1 MDPMTPLFPTADA
14 ALVLSGPAGGL
25 QAQVEFPEPG
35 VAACPV
41 VAVVCHPLP
50 TGGGTM
56 DNKVVTMV
64 ARSLREL
71 GITTVRF
78 NFRGTGQSQ
87 GGFDHGAGETA
98 DLAAVVAWVHAQRP
112 GDALWLAGFSFGSYV
127 SLRMNAALAPTALI
141 SIAPPVGRWDFA
153 HVPVPAMPWLVVQGD
168 EDELVDANAVQA
180 WVEASG
186 APDATLQRL
195 PGTSHFFHGKLL
207 DLRTRVQD
215 WARPRLPA

>member
-1 MDPMTPLFPTADA
+1 MTPLFPTADA
-14 ALVLSGPAGGL
+14 ALVLAGPVGRLEAR
-25 QAQVEFPEPG
+25 VEFPETGTPMH
-35 VAACPV
+35 AV

-56 DNKVVTMV
+56 DNKVVTMT

-78 NFRGTGQSQ
+78 NFRGTGRSE
-87 GGFDHGAGETA
+87 GRFDNGNGETA

-112 GDALWLAGFSFGSYV
+112 DVALWLAGFSFGSYV
-127 SLRMNAALAPTALI
+127 SLRMNATLAPAALV

-153 HVPVPAMPWLVVQGD
+153 DVPVPAMPWLVVQGD

-180 WVEASG
+180 YVEASG
-186 APDATLQRL
+186 APDATLRRL

-207 DLRTRVQD
+207 DLRTIVQD

>member
-1 MDPMTPLFPTADA
+1 MDPMTPLFPSADA
-14 ALVLSGPAGGL
+14 ALVLQGPAGGL
-25 QAQVEFPEPG
+25 QAQVEFPEAG

-56 DNKVVTMV
+56 DNKVVTMT

-78 NFRGTGQSQ
+78 NFRGTGRSQ
-87 GGFDHGAGETA
+87 GEFDHGEGETA
-98 DLAAVVAWVHAQRP
+98 DLAAVVAWVRGQRP
-112 GDALWLAGFSFGSYV
+112 ADAVWLAGFSFGSYV
-127 SLRMNAALAPTALI
+127 ALRMNAALAPAALI

-153 HVPVPAMPWLVVQGD
+153 HVPVPAMPWLVIQGD

-180 WVEASG
+180 WVDSSG
-186 APDATLQRL
+186 APDATLRRL
-195 PGTSHFFHGKLL
+195 PGASHFFHGKLL
-207 DLRTRVQD
+207 DLRGIVQD
-215 WARPRLPA
+215 WARLQLRA